1 MIMVVS
7 SSSAAVRA
15 LACLACCVAAC
26 GVQFQIRRTRVS
38 ADLRRALRADLG
50 RVRPPTRGTPQNE
63 DATFSGGPSAL
74 PELADRR
81 IHSQPPRVPTL
92 PSTVDDEAAASG
104 TTSGTS
110 AKRSDELKAELLTQ
124 ISSLRQIK
132 ERDGDFS
139 VDFGVRGGELDKD
152 KRTPQ
157 KVDFYSISEDA
168 GKAADQVIEVA
179 EALHDVNPTSNAT
192 LYLGTED
199 GDKSPLNG
207 QWKLLFTTAADATFS
222 SNSTRG
228 YATAQNVVDARR
240 GRYDRQLSRGHPA
253 ASLLHIFPRR
263 ITNIIDFAAVNGT
276 EPLLRQLNVVIRAK
290 ADGANRVELIFKYA
304 KIVFSRFFGFKRR
317 WSLYIPVPAPF
328 ITRVI
333 VFVSRILRFG
343 KKKSIPRAFFDV
355 LYLDDQLRIHKT
367 GEDNIFIQAKE
378 SSWPEARPLLT

>member
-1 MIMVVS
+1 MK
-7 SSSAAVRA
+7 
-15 LACLACCVAAC
+15 
-26 GVQFQIRRTRVS
+26 
-38 ADLRRALRADLG
+38 
-50 RVRPPTRGTPQNE
+50 
-63 DATFSGGPSAL
+63 
-74 PELADRR
+74 
-81 IHSQPPRVPTL
+81 TL
-92 PSTVDDEAAASG
+92 PSLVALVLCRNWRTDAFTVSRLGCQHCQAPSMTKLAASG

-168 GKAADQVIEVA
+168 GKTADQVIEVA

-240 GRYDRQLSRGHPA
+240 G
-253 ASLLHIFPRR
+253 R